1 MMPILISHHDSRGDD
16 DDADAFIPPPLT
28 TKEMTMSKST
38 STSLEKTIK
47 NKKVVVATIETP
59 EKERKAN
66 VSCTHKFAPHQ
77 KSRFICLRLPSTL
90 KGSLL

>member
-16 DDADAFIPPPLT
+16 DDNDDEGA
-28 TKEMTMSKST
+28 
-38 STSLEKTIK
+38 SLEKTIK

-66 VSCTHKFAPHQ
+66 VSCTHIMRSSH
-77 KSRFICLRLPSTL
+77 KSRFICLKLHRR
-90 KGSLL
+90 